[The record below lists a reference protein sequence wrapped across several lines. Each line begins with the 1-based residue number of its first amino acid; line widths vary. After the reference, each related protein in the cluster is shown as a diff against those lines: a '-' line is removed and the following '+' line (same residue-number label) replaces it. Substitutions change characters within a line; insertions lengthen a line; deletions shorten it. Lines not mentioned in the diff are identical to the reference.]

1 MSALSAP
8 HFHDEAAAFAEV
20 ERLLWPEGP
29 VCPHCGSLSGKH
41 YDLRKTRVGLRKCS
55 DCRKQFT
62 VKVGTVFECAKIP
75 LNKMLQAVYLLCA
88 SKKGCSSH
96 QIHRTLGITYKSAWF
111 LTHRIRE
118 ALRSGDL
125 SPMGGEGEIVEVDE
139 TFIGIKQGATK
150 RRGYAHKHAILSL
163 VERGGTVRSFHV
175 EGVAAAQ
182 LVPIIRANIAKETA
196 IMTDEA
202 GQYGKLGDHFASHD
216 FTVHSAKEYVRG
228 EVHTNTVEGYYSIFK
243 RGMKGVYQHCAEKHL
258 HRYVAEFD
266 FRYNHRVKLGVS
278 DAARTEAALRGIVGK
293 RLTYRDSSWRS
304 LL

>member
-1 MSALSAP
+1 MSTLSAT
-8 HFHDEAAAFAEV
+8 HFHDEAAAFDEL

-29 VCPHCGSLSGKH
+29 VCPHCGSISGKH
-41 YDLRKTRVGLRKCS
+41 YDLRKSRLGLRKCS

-125 SPMGGEGEIVEVDE
+125 SPMGGEGKIVEVDE
-139 TFIGIKQGATK
+139 TFIGTKEGAVK
-150 RRGYAHKHAILSL
+150 RRGYGHKRAVMSL
-163 VERGGTVRSFHV
+163 VERGGMVRSFHV
-175 EGVAAAQ
+175 DGTSAAH
-182 LVPIIRANIAKETA
+182 LVPIIRANVAKETA

-202 GQYGKLGDHFASHD
+202 GQYAHLGRD
-216 FTVHSAKEYVRG
+216 FVKHEFVTHGSGEYVRG
-228 EVHTNTVEGYYSIFK
+228 DAHTNTLEGYYSIFK

-266 FRYNHRVKLGVS
+266 FRYNHRIALGVN
-278 DAARTEAALRGIVGK
+278 DAARNDAALRGIVGK
-293 RLTYRDSSWRS
+293 RLTYRQSVDWA
-304 LL
+304 

>member
-41 YDLRKTRVGLRKCS
+41 YDLRKTRIGLRKCS

-139 TFIGIKQGATK
+139 TFIGIKEGRRAPSAVAT
-150 RRGYAHKHAILSL
+150 LTSTQSCPL

-175 EGVAAAQ
+175 DG
-182 LVPIIRANIAKETA
+182 
-196 IMTDEA
+196 
-202 GQYGKLGDHFASHD
+202 ASLRR
-216 FTVHSAKEYVRG
+216 TSCR
-228 EVHTNTVEGYYSIFK
+228 YS
-243 RGMKGVYQHCAEKHL
+243 
-258 HRYVAEFD
+258 
-266 FRYNHRVKLGVS
+266 
-278 DAARTEAALRGIVGK
+278 ARTSPR
-293 RLTYRDSSWRS
+293 RRRS
-304 LL
+304 

>member
-1 MSALSAP
+1 MSALSAT
-8 HFHDEAAAFAEV
+8 HFHDEAAAFDEL

-29 VCPHCGSLSGKH
+29 VCPHCGSISGKH
-41 YDLRKTRVGLRKCS
+41 YDLRKSRLGLRKCS

-139 TFIGIKQGATK
+139 TFIGTKEGAVK
-150 RRGYAHKHAILSL
+150 RRGYGHKRAVMSL
-163 VERGGTVRSFHV
+163 VERGGMVRSFHV
-175 EGVAAAQ
+175 DGTSAAH
-182 LVPIIRANIAKETA
+182 LVPIIRANVAKETA

-202 GQYGKLGDHFASHD
+202 GQYTKIGNVFASHE
-216 FTVHSAKEYVRG
+216 FVTHGSGEYVRG
-228 EVHTNTVEGYYSIFK
+228 DAHTNTLEGYYSIFK
-243 RGMKGVYQHCAEKHL
+243 RGMKGIYQHCAEKHL

-266 FRYNHRVKLGVS
+266 FRYNHRIALGVN
-278 DAARTEAALRGIVGK
+278 DAARNDAALRGIVGK
-293 RLTYRDSSWRS
+293 RLTYRDSLAASV
-304 LL
+304 

>member
-139 TFIGIKQGATK
+139 VLAKLRSILG
-150 RRGYAHKHAILSL
+150 RRLWHSRPSPGFGLTQSL
-163 VERGGTVRSFHV
+163 AMDFA
-175 EGVAAAQ
+175 GVF
-182 LVPIIRANIAKETA
+182 L
-196 IMTDEA
+196 
-202 GQYGKLGDHFASHD
+202 
-216 FTVHSAKEYVRG
+216 
-228 EVHTNTVEGYYSIFK
+228 
-243 RGMKGVYQHCAEKHL
+243 
-258 HRYVAEFD
+258 
-266 FRYNHRVKLGVS
+266 
-278 DAARTEAALRGIVGK
+278 
-293 RLTYRDSSWRS
+293 
-304 LL
+304 

>member
-1 MSALSAP
+1 MPSVLNQP
-8 HFHDEAAAFAEV
+8 FFQDEEAAYAKLESIV
-20 ERLLWPEGP
+20 WPHGP

-75 LNKMLQAVYLLCA
+75 LHLMLQAVYLLCA

-139 TFIGIKQGATK
+139 TFIGIKEGATK

-163 VERGGTVRSFHV
+163 VALHRGFDGLVLGGF
-175 EGVAAAQ
+175 EGRQDLGVDAEPDGSGGAG
-182 LVPIIRANIAKETA
+182 RAR
-196 IMTDEA
+196 DEA
-202 GQYGKLGDHFASHD
+202 APF
-216 FTVHSAKEYVRG
+216 EG
-228 EVHTNTVEGYYSIFK
+228 EH
-243 RGMKGVYQHCAEKHL
+243 HL
-258 HRYVAEFD
+258 MDGGRRHPEVP
-266 FRYNHRVKLGVS
+266 L
-278 DAARTEAALRGIVGK
+278 
-293 RLTYRDSSWRS
+293 
-304 LL
+304 

>member
-1 MSALSAP
+1 MSALSAT
-8 HFHDEAAAFAEV
+8 HFHDEAAAFDEL

-29 VCPHCGSLSGKH
+29 VCPHCGSISGKH
-41 YDLRKTRVGLRKCS
+41 YDLRKSRLGLRKCS

-125 SPMGGEGEIVEVDE
+125 SPMGGEGKIVEVDE
-139 TFIGIKQGATK
+139 TFIGTKEGAVK
-150 RRGYAHKHAILSL
+150 RRGYGHKRAVMSL
-163 VERGGTVRSFHV
+163 VERGGMVRSFHV
-175 EGVAAAQ
+175 DGTSAAH
-182 LVPIIRANIAKETA
+182 LVPIIRANVAKETA

-202 GQYGKLGDHFASHD
+202 GQYAHLGRD
-216 FTVHSAKEYVRG
+216 FVKHEFVTHGSGEYVRG
-228 EVHTNTVEGYYSIFK
+228 DAHTNTLEGYYSIFK

-266 FRYNHRVKLGVS
+266 FRYNHRIALGVN
-278 DAARTEAALRGIVGK
+278 DAARNDAALRGIVGK
-293 RLTYRDSSWRS
+293 RLTYRQSVDWA
-304 LL
+304 